1 MDIRKLRIWAFSVS
15 QKTGNIKRIWMRKCR
30 IKICTMKL
38 RLGFVRMMKR
48 RIFSKSRSSRSDEH
62 LYWVDVKQPLG
73 LRVSSIIILQP
84 KQTPEVPLN
93 CTKRSHFLRLFY
105 TILGTVPLNN
115 QCAFEFDKEVSFTK
129 SPFLEMKKM
138 IAVSKIFSLLQINK
152 SSCKFRA
159 RPLKIC
165 K

>member
-1 MDIRKLRIWAFSVS
+1 M
-15 QKTGNIKRIWMRKCR
+15 
-30 IKICTMKL
+30 
-38 RLGFVRMMKR
+38 
-48 RIFSKSRSSRSDEH
+48 
-62 LYWVDVKQPLG
+62 DVKQPLG

-93 CTKRSHFLRLFY
+93 CTKRFHFPRLFL
-105 TILGTVPLNN
+105 TILGTVTLNN